1 LELVALLE
9 RLEPYGKGNAKPL
22 FLLRDLELAKLDR
35 VGKDQQWMRGVLAVP
50 GTQPLYARTKVDCF
64 GPASAFAGLMR
75 GQRVDAAGSVDR
87 NVWQG
92 KHSVQLRVEAMRP
105 ASANREGP

>member
-1 LELVALLE
+1 
-9 RLEPYGKGNAKPL
+9 
-22 FLLRDLELAKLDR
+22 
-35 VGKDQQWMRGVLAVP
+35 
-50 GTQPLYARTKVDCF
+50 
-64 GPASAFAGLMR
+64 MR